1 MIYITKNTTNT
12 ICIPLSD
19 ASTLVAPYYLFE
31 FINDSTENKYYFAQE
46 DASGYKNRYSLFELV
61 ESEEGGSSVIDEPM
75 KLEKGQYTYNVY
87 ETNTLTNDIEEAVG
101 SAIKTGRMVVVG
113 TELNTIYE

>member
-1 MIYITKNTTNT
+1 VIYITKDTTNT
-12 ICIPLSD
+12 ICLPLSD

-31 FINDSTENKYYFAQE
+31 FVNDSTDNKYYFAQE
-46 DASGYKNRYSLFELV
+46 DASAYKSRYSLFELI
-61 ESEEGGSSVIDEPM
+61 ENAEGGSSVIDEPM
-75 KLEKGQYTYNVY
+75 NLEKGQYTYNVY
-87 ETNTLTNDIEEAVG
+87 ETNTLTNDIEEVVG